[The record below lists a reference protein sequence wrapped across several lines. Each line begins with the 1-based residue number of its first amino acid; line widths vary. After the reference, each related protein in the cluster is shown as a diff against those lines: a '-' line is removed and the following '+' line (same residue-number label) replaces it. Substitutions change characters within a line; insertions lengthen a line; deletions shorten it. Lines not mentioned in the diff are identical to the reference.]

1 MTIRTDCRS
10 DSEVRGQEQAEEHI
24 HGICL
29 KTGPPRRVGVELEWL
44 VRDARDPALPVSTER
59 IAAAVSRFTEGP
71 VIKDSVVKNTVIAQG
86 TAADGRPAPGAA
98 LEAASRLPSSSA
110 PGVLPSGAFLTAEP
124 GGQLELSSLPADS
137 LAECVAATSGDLA
150 ALRAAGARAGLELA
164 GYGIDPIRPPRRLL
178 DQPRYRAMEAFFDR
192 AGPWGR
198 RMMCSTASVQVCLDA
213 GDDGDGATGYRYR
226 WRLVHAIGPVLVAAF
241 ANSPLR
247 AGRATGWRSSRQ
259 QAWAHMDP
267 GRTRPPRVADGHDPR
282 DAWTRYALDAQLM
295 CVRGPETADWAA
307 PPGVTLRDWV
317 RGDWASQDGRPG
329 AANGGLRP
337 PTAEDLGYHLSTLFP
352 PVRPR
357 GHLELRMIDAQPGDG
372 WIVPLAVATALID
385 DPRAAGE
392 AMAATEPLT
401 ARGGDPWLRAAW
413 LGPADPAIGRAS
425 RECFAAARGALDRMG
440 VPAVITTAVD
450 AFIEDYVSRD
460 RCPADDTEDAHYAQ
474 YAAHAANTTE
484 DAR

>member
-10 DSEVRGQEQAEEHI
+10 DTEVRGQDEAEEHI

-29 KTGPPRRVGVELEWL
+29 KTGPPRLVGVELEWL
-44 VRDARDPALPVSTER
+44 VRDARDPALPVSMER
-59 IAAAVSRFTEGP
+59 IAAAVSLFYEE
-71 VIKDSVVKNTVIAQG
+71 
-86 TAADGRPAPGAA
+86 TAVDGRPAPGAA
-98 LEAASRLPSSSA
+98 AEATAAEATALEATPRLPSSSA

-124 GGQLELSSLPADS
+124 GGQLELSSLPAES
-137 LAECVAATSGDLA
+137 LADCVAATRGDLA
-150 ALRAAGARAGLELA
+150 ALRAAAGGAGLELA

-192 AGPWGR
+192 GGPWGR
-198 RMMCSTASVQVCLDA
+198 RMMCSTASVQVSLDA
-213 GDDGDGATGYRYR
+213 GDDRDGPTGYRYR

-267 GRTRPPRVADGHDPR
+267 GRTRPPRVPDGNDPR
-282 DAWTRYALDAQLM
+282 AAWARYALDAELM
-295 CVRGPETADWAA
+295 CVRGPDTTDWVA

-317 RGDWASQDGRPG
+317 RGDWARAGGRRD
-329 AANGGLRP
+329 AANGALRP
-337 PTAEDLGYHLSTLFP
+337 PTADDLGYHLSTLFP

-372 WIVPLAVATALID
+372 WIVPLAVAAALID
-385 DPRAAGE
+385 DPRAADE
-392 AMAATEPLT
+392 AMAATEPL
-401 ARGGDPWLRAAW
+401 AASGGDPWLRAAW
-413 LGPADPAIGRAS
+413 LGPSDPAIGRAS

-440 VPAVITTAVD
+440 VPAAITTAVE

-460 RCPADDTEDAHYAQ
+460 RCPADDAEYAPEHTA
-474 YAAHAANTTE
+474 YTTE